1 MRKII
6 SLTEAQVEKIK
17 REAAL
22 RGISQTEVLRRLV
35 GQCLA

>member
-17 REAAL
+17 REASL
-22 RGISQTEVLRRLV
+22 RGISQTEIIRRMV
-35 GQCLA
+35 DQCLP